1 MKAKAFSIILLSF
14 VAGIFVA
21 PFFDIDTSLLKY
33 IALGI
38 FIISLLFF
46 RKNIWI
52 RTALISLAVFLF
64 AIFRYGAVQPEDN
77 PAWIGHYN
85 GKKVEIVGV
94 VDSEPEKDIVTKF
107 VVDVLNV
114 DGKKDVSGK
123 IMVTVRNYPAYK
135 FGDKIKI
142 SGELKEP
149 PAFED
154 FSYKDYLS
162 RFGIFSVMD
171 FPDVEKTAGQ
181 YVERGTFKNI
191 WFGTRVN
198 LNSIR
203 KTFESG
209 IEKTL
214 PEPHASFMT
223 GLILGSKKSIPEW
236 LLEDFKKTGTT
247 HIIALSGFNITI
259 IVMVLKNL
267 THGFSRRLSFWLPIL
282 GVFLFVLLTGAQA
295 SVVRAAIMGSML
307 LLATRLGRQSNAF
320 VSIAFTAVIMIYLN
334 PLILRFDIGFQLSF
348 AALVGLIYVA
358 PFIDKYF
365 LRFPKI
371 IAENLSLT
379 LAAQIAAAPIIIYNF
394 KSLSLIAPV
403 ANVLILP
410 LIPLVM
416 AVGFVSTVMAIVFE
430 PLGRLFGYVS
440 YGFLE
445 YMIRVAG
452 YLSSVSLVSIDIDM
466 KSPIYILVYYFLL
479 FDIYLILSKR
489 KIIKEKEYER

>member
-21 PFFDIDTSLLKY
+21 PFFDIEISILKY
-33 IALGI
+33 LALGI
-38 FIISLLFF
+38 FALAIIFF

-64 AIFRYGAVQPEDN
+64 AIFRYGAVQPWNSPD
-77 PAWIGHYN
+77 WIGHYN

-107 VVDVLNV
+107 VVEVLSV
-114 DGKKDVSGK
+114 DEKKDIRGK
-123 IMVTVRNYPAYK
+123 ILVTVRNYPERE
-135 FGDKIKI
+135 FGEKIKI
-142 SGELKEP
+142 SGEVKEP
-149 PAFED
+149 EDFED
-154 FSYKDYLS
+154 FSYKNYLS
-162 RFGIFSVMD
+162 RFGVYSVMS
-171 FPDVEKTAGQ
+171 FPEVEPTKSQ
-181 YVERGTFKNI
+181 FVERGFTENI
-191 WFGTRVN
+191 WFQTRFR
-198 LNSIR
+198 LNSLR
-203 KTFESG
+203 KIFETG
-209 IEKTL
+209 IEMTL
-214 PEPHASFMT
+214 PEPHASFMS
-223 GLILGSKKSIPEW
+223 GLILGSKKSIPDW
-236 LLEDFKKTGTT
+236 LLDEFKITGTT

-259 IVMVLKNL
+259 IVVVLKNL
-267 THGFSRRLSFWLPIL
+267 THGLSRRLSFWFPIL
-282 GVFLFVLLTGAQA
+282 SVFLFVVLTGAQA

-307 LLATRLGRQSNAF
+307 LLATRLGRQGNAF
-320 VSIAFTAVIMIYLN
+320 VSIAFTAAAMICLN

-365 LRFPKI
+365 LRLPKI

-394 KSLSLIAPV
+394 KTFSFIAPV

-416 AVGFVSTVMAIVFE
+416 AIGFISSVLAILFE
-430 PLGRLFGYVS
+430 PLGRLLGYLAF
-440 YGFLE
+440 GFLE
-445 YMIRVAG
+445 YMIRVVE
-452 YLSSVSLVSIDIDM
+452 YLSSVPIASIDIEM

-489 KIIKEKEYER
+489 KMIGEKEL